1 MSPLPSA
8 GVLAVMG
15 DLLEDV
21 VVRMSGP
28 PRLGTDMPSI
38 IGRTTGGSAA
48 NVART
53 AAALASAAGRSA
65 PAVRFIGN
73 VGDDPLG
80 ALLVDA
86 LVRDGIDVRVT
97 RRGRTG
103 SVVVL
108 VEPGGER
115 TMLPDRAAAL
125 QFEIDDAGADA
136 ALGGADWLHLTSYSF
151 VLEPL
156 AANVRRLLAGA
167 RRARVGVSL
176 DASSTGI
183 IETYGVE
190 RFGALLAELAPDV
203 LFANEAE
210 AALLAAQ
217 PTTGVYVVKRG
228 GAPAEVRRPGVPVV
242 RVPAEQLAEVVDST
256 GAGDAFAAGYLIA
269 ALSGTDLVDAVG
281 AGHRA
286 AADVLRA
293 ARRGELPAL
302 STVPTSSRQS

>member
-1 MSPLPSA
+1 MEALPSP

-21 VVRMSGP
+21 VVRMQGP
-28 PRLGTDMPSI
+28 PRLGTDMPST
-38 IGRTTGGSAA
+38 IGRATGGSAA

-53 AAALASAAGRSA
+53 AAALARTAGCPA

-80 ALLVDA
+80 AQLIDA
-86 LVRDGIDVRVT
+86 LADDGIDVRIT

-115 TMLPDRAAAL
+115 TMLPDRAGAL
-125 QFEIDDAGADA
+125 EFAIDDAGADA
-136 ALGGADWLHLTSYSF
+136 VLAGAAWLHLTSYSF

-156 AANVRRLLAGA
+156 ATNVRRLFAAA
-167 RRARVGVSL
+167 RRAAIGVSL
-176 DASSTGI
+176 DTSSTGI

-203 LFANEAE
+203 LFANESE
-210 AALLAAQ
+210 AALLAGQ
-217 PTTGVYVVKRG
+217 PVGGIYVIKRG
-228 GAPAEVRRPGVPVV
+228 GEPAEVRQPGVPVV
-242 RVPAEQLAEVVDST
+242 LVPAEPLAEVVDST
-256 GAGDAFAAGYLIA
+256 GAGDAFAAGYLVA
-269 ALSGTDLVDAVG
+269 TLSGATPVEAVS

-286 AADVLRA
+286 ANDVLRS
-293 ARRGELPAL
+293 ARRGQL
-302 STVPTSSRQS
+302 

>member
-1 MSPLPSA
+1 MMSPLPSA

-80 ALLVDA
+80 VARRRA
-86 LVRDGIDVRVT
+86 RSR
-97 RRGRTG
+97 RHRRARHRGRTG

-136 ALGGADWLHLTSYSF
+136 AGGADWLHLTSYSF

-167 RRARVGVSL
+167 RRAVGVSL

-190 RFGALLAELAPDV
+190 RFGALLAESR
-203 LFANEAE
+203 
-210 AALLAAQ
+210 
-217 PTTGVYVVKRG
+217 PTCCSPTRPKQRCSPPSPPPASTSSSG
-228 GAPAEVRRPGVPVV
+228 GAPAGFAGPACRSC
-242 RVPAEQLAEVVDST
+242 VPAEQLAEVVDST

-281 AGHRA
+281 AGHRCRRRPACRPSRRTAGAVDRPDLVA
-286 AADVLRA
+286 AV
-293 ARRGELPAL
+293 
-302 STVPTSSRQS
+302 VSRS